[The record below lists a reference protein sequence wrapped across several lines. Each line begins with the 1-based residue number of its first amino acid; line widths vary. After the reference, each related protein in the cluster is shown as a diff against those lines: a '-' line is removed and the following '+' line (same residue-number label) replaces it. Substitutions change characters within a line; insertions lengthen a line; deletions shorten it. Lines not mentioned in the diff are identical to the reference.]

1 MVVGVDS
8 PILLRESHVLV
19 LVDSPR
25 GFTEEGKSH
34 TEVGMLAETDSSLLL
49 RFLLISEGDFFRSLT
64 VGARIGFRIPEVSFV
79 SRENTKVSTV
89 REKVKDFF

>member
-1 MVVGVDS
+1 M
-8 PILLRESHVLV
+8 

-25 GFTEEGKSH
+25 GFTEEGMSN
-34 TEVGMLAETDSSLLL
+34 TEVGMLAEADSCFLLRNSSLLL
-49 RFLLISEGDFFRSLT
+49 RFLLISEGVFFRNLT
-64 VGARIGFRIPEVSFV
+64 VGAGIGFRIAEVSFV